1 MTAERNQQHMYET
14 LSGTGS
20 AGLRPAYGS
29 DSAEVIAGSRRRER
43 AEIRKVY
50 CDYSLG
56 VFSKGNTVRHAC
68 IRIVESPVFEAAI
81 IAAIAMIVH
90 SGRL

>member
-29 DSAEVIAGSRRRER
+29 YSAEVIAGSRRGER
-43 AEIRKVY
+43 AEIR
-50 CDYSLG
+50 
-56 VFSKGNTVRHAC
+56 
-68 IRIVESPVFEAAI
+68 
-81 IAAIAMIVH
+81 
-90 SGRL
+90 